1 MNSPRLVNSR
11 WLASLIVLAWPHAA
25 LAQQVSKP
33 FTGVTVVDDPN
44 NAMAIADLCAP
55 GVSVRAT
62 KYAERKATP
71 EQWATNPAVNAEV
84 SVNADFF
91 DFPGWTLVNG
101 LARGAG
107 EDWPLQGYESRHHF
121 RFGAQ
126 LADLQPDTNKPPL
139 AATEVVGCHNI
150 IIQGGKSQAP
160 NFDGDSVI
168 LTAHRRTA
176 IGLSA
181 DRRALFLFASNA
193 SLDGAALAARFL
205 QYAQLGGHGD
215 VDVACNMDGGGSSQ
229 MFVRG
234 RGQIVT
240 SGRQV
245 NNHLGIL
252 ATGQGGAPMC
262 PNAPPVG
269 YLDSATCDGIA
280 GWAQDPDE
288 PTKVIDV
295 HVYFDGAPGEVGAQA
310 LATSAGKDRPD
321 LCKPLGSCNH
331 GYALEVPLSLLD
343 EKAHAVRAYGI
354 DSKGGTNPLLAQ
366 SPKSLTCAPMKV
378 SGVRR
383 WIKNP
388 ATLAAWHLGLFADVM
403 PVGDAVV
410 NGLPDEG
417 PLPDAPTLVRADDG
431 SPEVWLVDGNAKQHV
446 PSPEVAA
453 RWQFDLTK
461 VVTWPKAKV
470 AALHTAPPVRPRP
483 IAIRG
488 GGPAVYLVSDS
499 LKSAPVAGPDA
510 GTGDG
515 GGGGD
520 GGDGAA
526 ADDGGCSVGGGS
538 SRFGTIMGAWLLA
551 VALWRRRSARR

>member
-1 MNSPRLVNSR
+1 MKSHLLARSR
-11 WLASLIVLAWPHAA
+11 WLASLAVLTVPQVA
-25 LAQQVSKP
+25 LAQQVTKP
-33 FTGVTVVDDPN
+33 FVGVTVVDDAN

-55 GVSVRAT
+55 GVAVRAT

-71 EQWATNPAVNAEV
+71 EQWANNPAVGAEV

-107 EDWPLQGYESRHHF
+107 EDWPLQGYESRNHF
-121 RFGAQ
+121 RFGAR
-126 LADLQPDTNKPPL
+126 LADLQPDTNKPPPS
-139 AATEVVGCHNI
+139 ATEVVGCHNI
-150 IIQGGKSQAP
+150 IISGGKSQAP
-160 NFDGDSVI
+160 NFDGDGVI

-181 DRRALFLFASNA
+181 DRRSLFLFASN
-193 SLDGAALAARFL
+193 SNLDGTALAARFL

-229 MFVRG
+229 LFVRG
-234 RGQIVT
+234 RGQLVT

-252 ATGQGGAPMC
+252 ASGQGGSPMC
-262 PNAPPVG
+262 PNTPPQG
-269 YLDSATCDGIA
+269 YLDQAACSGIG

-288 PTKVIDV
+288 PTKAIDV
-295 HVYFDGAPGEVGAQA
+295 HVYFDGTPGAAGVQA
-310 LATSAGKDRPD
+310 LATNAGKDRPD

-331 GYALEVPLSLLD
+331 AYSLDVPLSLLD
-343 EKAHAVRAYGI
+343 DKAHAVHAYGI
-354 DSKGGTNPLLAQ
+354 DSKGGANPELAS
-366 SPKSLTCAPMKV
+366 SPKSFQCPRLKV

-383 WIKNP
+383 WIKNE
-388 ATLAAWHLGLFADVM
+388 ASLVAWHLSFFADVM
-403 PVGDAVV
+403 AVDDAVV

-446 PSPEVAA
+446 PNPEVAA
-453 RWQFDLTK
+453 RWQLDLSK
-461 VVTWPKAKV
+461 VATWKKAKV
-470 AALHTAPPVRPRP
+470 DALHTAPPVRPRP

-488 GGPAVYLVSDS
+488 SGPAVYLVDDS
-499 LKSAPVAGPDA
+499 LLSAPPVG
-510 GTGDG
+510 GSDG
-515 GGGGD
+515 GTAPD
-520 GGDGAA
+520 GSVTQGDGAT
-526 ADDGGCSVGGGS
+526 ADDGGCSVGGES
-538 SRFGTIMGAWLLA
+538 SQFGLTLGGLLLA
-551 VALWRRRSARR
+551 LTGLRRRSARR